1 MGYYLNKEKALSRFL
16 ETFRN
21 ERTKKFVELDV
32 EFMKALETNDTSQQ
46 SNIASQKNTLR
57 NFPNTITTDSFET
70 IDELYNLWPTSNLDS
85 PYSS

>member
-1 MGYYLNKEKALSRFL
+1 MGYYLNKEKALSIFL

-57 NFPNTITTDSFET
+57 DFPNTITTDSFET
-70 IDELYNLWPTSNLDS
+70 MDELYGLWPTSNLDS

>member
-1 MGYYLNKEKALSRFL
+1 
-16 ETFRN
+16 
-21 ERTKKFVELDV
+21 
-32 EFMKALETNDTSQQ
+32 MKALETNDTSQQ